1 MLGGGSR
8 WQPGWTVEPS
18 LYQSFYFC
26 VYFKMSVT
34 KCLKPKKDGVSE
46 TGWPDLQREVSS
58 VAEAQPWAFKGVGA
72 EARRV
77 PAPGESGGA
86 PSLR

>member
-1 MLGGGSR
+1 
-8 WQPGWTVEPS
+8 
-18 LYQSFYFC
+18 
-26 VYFKMSVT
+26 MSVT

-72 EARRV
+72 EASESRVGCGPGGARRV

-86 PSLR
+86 PSLH